1 MAKPITNYSEG
12 VEFLK
17 ENGKQ
22 DGHKFVLEKTSTR
35 KFMELAG
42 APIPVQE
49 AYHNAEKLLRASVT
63 KLTSENLHKAIEAVK
78 DTATKEELRDIKVTS
93 SIRYDN
99 DNYDQVGIPVKD
111 VRTPQT
117 GEVVTKFGVIKATV
131 HVRHTGVTKED
142 IEELSSMISSIY
154 NNAK

>member
-1 MAKPITNYSEG
+1 MAKPITNYAEG

-22 DGHKFVLEKTSTR
+22 DGNKFVLEKTATR

-42 APIPVQE
+42 APTPVQE

-63 KLTSENLHKAIEAVK
+63 KLTSENLHKAIEEVK
-78 DTATKEELRDIKVTS
+78 DTATKDQLRDIKVIS

-111 VRTPQT
+111 VRIPQT
-117 GEVVTKFGVIKATV
+117 GEVVTKFGIIKATV

-142 IEELSSMISSIY
+142 IEELSNMINTVY